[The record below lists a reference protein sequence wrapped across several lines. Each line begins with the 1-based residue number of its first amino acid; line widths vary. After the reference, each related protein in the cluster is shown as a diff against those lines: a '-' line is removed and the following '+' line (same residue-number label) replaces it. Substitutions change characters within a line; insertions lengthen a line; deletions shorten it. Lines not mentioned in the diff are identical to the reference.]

1 MNSFSMK
8 TLAVSAAL
16 LASISLVPAASA
28 TTLLYGGITT
38 TGKGT
43 LTTTGSGPSALDKLA
58 FGNINYSSQKISG
71 NPNPNYQ
78 YYDQSAGTLSTATQD
93 FNVFDSSA
101 TINYVACN
109 PATPTMCPTNTHTNG
124 SGAWDQRAP
133 AVFSLTAGQINTQ
146 LNGTTGVLFYVMTEG
161 GNTLDFYVT
170 EVTNFVNSAYNKTGE
185 IDGLGYVVLNGN
197 KQAGTFVLK
206 DNVIGANSQPFTMSF
221 ISSAPEPTS
230 LALLGTGLL
239 GMAFFI
245 RRKAH
250 AEQM

>member
-1 MNSFSMK
+1 MNSFSLK

-28 TTLLYGGITT
+28 TTLLYGSITS

-43 LTTTGSGPSALDKLA
+43 LTTTGTGPSAVDKLA
-58 FGNINYSSQKISG
+58 FGNINFVSHT
-71 NPNPNYQ
+71 NPNYQ
-78 YYDQSAGTLSTATQD
+78 YYDQSAGTLSSATQD
-93 FNVFDSSA
+93 FHAFNGSA
-101 TINYVACN
+101 VLNYVACSN
-109 PATPTMCPTNTHTNG
+109 SAHPTYCPTNNHTNG
-124 SGAWDQRAP
+124 SGIYDQRSP
-133 AVFSLTAGQINTQ
+133 AVFQITAGQIGTQ

-161 GNTLDFYVT
+161 ANTLDFYVT
-170 EVTNFVNSAYNKTGE
+170 EVTKFVNGAYNKDGE

-197 KQAGTFVLK
+197 KQPGTFVLK
-206 DNVIGANSQPFTMSF
+206 DNVIGANSQPFTLTF
-221 ISSAPEPTS
+221 VSSAPEPAS

-245 RRKAH
+245 RRKSH